1 MRARTVSINHDN
13 SYQAGRQAALEL
25 VEELAAPDLVM
36 MFANSRHDA
45 QGVLDG
51 VWSVLSEPTRLIG
64 CSSYAEIGAE
74 DAAIGSVTLMGIE
87 FGKVEWQLFSLD
99 AIGESS
105 TDAGR
110 RFAMQ
115 MQDFGPRLV
124 VMLPDL
130 VANSIQ
136 LVRAMREVLGPDCP
150 IIGGVA
156 SEQLEFVRTWEFL
169 DRKVIGGGI
178 VALALRGPLR
188 VVTVARAGFQPVGAM
203 RTCTRVEDGKLILEL
218 DGRRALDIYKEL
230 LGPDVA
236 ARPNIGIE
244 FPLAVIQRS
253 PSGDYM
259 GSDERAQVI
268 RVVRQLDEERGALLC
283 AGDIEEG
290 VKVRMTRGNKEDLI
304 AAAKLAIEQGVAAMP
319 DAQLA
324 FLFNCAGRKLVLGA
338 RYREEINAA
347 FGPLGD
353 IPRIGF
359 YTYGELAPVDG
370 TNMYHDETFTLALVA
385 SE

>member
-1 MRARTVSINHDN
+1 MRARTVSINHEN

-25 VEELAAPDLVM
+25 VEELAKPDLVM

-51 VWSVLSEPTRLIG
+51 VWSVLAEPTRLIG

-99 AIGESS
+99 AVGESS

-110 RFAMQ
+110 RLAES

-124 VMLPDL
+124 VVLPDL

-136 LVRAMREVLGPDCP
+136 LVRAMREVLGRECP

-169 DRKVIGGGI
+169 DRKVIASGV
-178 VALALRGPLR
+178 VALAMRGPLR

-218 DGRRALDIYKEL
+218 DGRSALDIYKEL
-230 LGPDVA
+230 LGPGVA
-236 ARPNIGIE
+236 ERANIGIE
-244 FPLAVIQRS
+244 FPLAVIQRT
-253 PSGDYM
+253 PGGDYM
-259 GSDERAQVI
+259 SSDERAQVI

-290 VKVRMTRGNKEDLI
+290 VKIRMTRGNKEDLI
-304 AAAKLAIEQGVAAMP
+304 AAAKLAIEQGIAAMP

-338 RYREEINAA
+338 RYREEIAAA
-347 FGPLGD
+347 FGALGD
-353 IPRIGF
+353 VPRIGF

-370 TNMYHDETFTLALVA
+370 TNMYHDETFTLALVG

>member
-1 MRARTVSINHDN
+1 MRAKTVSINHEN

-25 VEELAAPDLVM
+25 IEELAAPDLVM
-36 MFANSRHDA
+36 MFANSRHEP

-51 VWSVLSEPTRLIG
+51 VWSVLAPTTRLVG
-64 CSSYAEIGAE
+64 CSSYAEIGAQ
-74 DAAIGSVTLMGIE
+74 DASIGSVTLMGIE
-87 FGKVEWQLFSLD
+87 FAEIEWQIFKLD
-99 AIGESS
+99 AVGDSS
-105 TDAGR
+105 VEAGR
-110 RFAMQ
+110 RLATQ
-115 MQDFGPRLV
+115 MLDFEPRLV
-124 VMLPDL
+124 VALPDL
-130 VANSIQ
+130 KTNSIQ
-136 LVRAMREVLGPDCP
+136 MIRAMREVLDPSCP

-156 SEQLEFVRTWEFL
+156 SEQLEFTRTWEFF
-169 DRKVIGGGI
+169 DREVIEGGI

-188 VVTVARAGFQPVGAM
+188 VVTVARAGFQPLGAT

-218 DGRRALDIYKEL
+218 DGRSALDIYKEM

-236 ARPNIGIE
+236 TRTNIGIE

-259 GSDERAQVI
+259 ASDERSQVI

-290 VKVRMTRGNKEDLI
+290 VKIRMTRGVKEDLI
-304 AAAKLAIEQGVAAMP
+304 AAAKQAIESGIAAMP

-338 RYREEINAA
+338 RYRDEIAAA
-347 FGPLGD
+347 FSVLGEV
-353 IPRIGF
+353 PRIGF

-370 TNMYHDETFTLALVA
+370 TNMYHDETFTLALVGTQ
-385 SE
+385 